1 MAKQKQAAIS
11 YSPNATLIQSEGMM
25 RKAGRADIMG
35 SFAAGITPGMERAE
49 RAGRE
54 RDAEVQRINN
64 KTEQYLRAMQSNID
78 VTGLTNPEQGKV
90 NEYLMGV
97 KQQYV
102 DAANAIARGKL
113 TPGTPEYMKQVDI
126 MNMANNSMVNLK
138 KNLVAYEEGKA
149 DYLKNAKNYSA
160 GNPTLSQAN
169 AANIFTGEI
178 PFNIGNGG
186 NLSFLGAD
194 GNSINFNDMQMP
206 FKKDYK
212 QAIEFNSM
220 YDAVYTSGVWN
231 NHKSKSFETKLRAMA
246 ETNPDAMKSIIADG
260 LNTYANYESLKP
272 LLDDPANLEELTNG
286 FINLSLQAA
295 QQSAADGAAEKARAK
310 QSSTPPGSTIPGQGA
325 KLPTAS
331 AMQGAENIF
340 DPNTSR
346 YYEAAYGYDANGN
359 TVRYYT
365 PDGGKTWSLDDPRQ
379 KPKNNKPSDTSKPA
393 GGSGSSPQSGIGYPN
408 NQTNNQTNNEI
419 PSWAD
424 DEKAYKEIKKLYPS
438 ASDVDLQKLYNMK
451 KSLKKSKRDR

>member
-11 YSPNATLIQSEGMM
+11 YAPNTALIQSEGMM
-25 RKAGRADIMG
+25 RKSGRADIMG
-35 SFAAGITPGMERAE
+35 AFTAGITPGMERAE
-49 RAGRE
+49 RAGRK
-54 RDAEVQRINN
+54 RDAEIQRINN

-160 GNPTLSQAN
+160 GNPTLAQAN
-169 AANIFTGEI
+169 AANIFTGEV
-178 PFNIGNGG
+178 PFNIGSGG
-186 NLSFLGAD
+186 GISFLGAD

-310 QSSTPPGSTIPGQGA
+310 ATSSSSRGSAT
-325 KLPTAS
+325 T
-331 AMQGAENIF
+331 
-340 DPNTSR
+340 
-346 YYEAAYGYDANGN
+346 GYMG
-359 TVRYYT
+359 
-365 PDGGKTWSLDDPRQ
+365 PDGVKYSRSYKRTAFKNGIEQDIYDGADGKTYYR
-379 KPKNNKPSDTSKPA
+379 PKDGGPDSWQLTPIGKSTSSKSTKPA
-393 GGSGSSPQSGIGYPN
+393 GGSGKASQSGIGYPN
-408 NQTNNQTNNEI
+408 SPSSTPPPPPEINEDLMN
-419 PSWAD
+419 AL
-424 DEKAYKEIKKLYPS
+424 KAENPGLSDAEYKKLYDES
-438 ASDVDLQKLYNMK
+438 EK
-451 KSLKKSKRDR
+451 

>member
-11 YSPNATLIQSEGMM
+11 YAPNTALIQGERMM
-25 RKAGRADIMG
+25 QQSGRADIMG
-35 SFAAGITPGMERAE
+35 SFAAGITPGMQRAE

-54 RDAEVQRINN
+54 RDAEIQRINN

-78 VTGLTNPEQGKV
+78 VTGLTSPEQSKV

-160 GNPTLSQAN
+160 GNPTLAQAN
-169 AANIFTGEI
+169 AANIFTGEV

-231 NHKSKSFETKLRAMA
+231 NHKAKSFETKLRAMA

-310 QSSTPPGSTIPGQGA
+310 QSSTSSSSSSATSTHYAP
-325 KLPTAS
+325 
-331 AMQGAENIF
+331 ERRY
-340 DPNTSR
+340 DPSIGEYTYVR
-346 YYEAAYGYDANGN
+346 MPKDING
-359 TVRYYT
+359 
-365 PDGGKTWSLDDPRQ
+365 
-379 KPKNNKPSDTSKPA
+379 KPIVIRESEFNVKNKPTSNEPKGTPPA

-408 NQTNNQTNNEI
+408 SPSSTPPPPPEI
-419 PSWAD
+419 
-424 DEKAYKEIKKLYPS
+424 DEDLMNALKAENPGLSDAEYKKLY
-438 ASDVDLQKLYNMK
+438 DENK
-451 KSLKKSKRDR
+451 

>member
-11 YSPNATLIQSEGMM
+11 YAPNTALIQGERMM
-25 RKAGRADIMG
+25 RQSGRADIMG

-78 VTGLTNPEQGKV
+78 VTGLTSAEQGKV

-160 GNPTLSQAN
+160 GNPTLAQAN
-169 AANIFTGEI
+169 AANIFTGEV
-178 PFNIGNGG
+178 PFNIGSGG

-231 NHKSKSFETKLRAMA
+231 NHKAKSFETKLRAMA

-295 QQSAADGAAEKARAK
+295 QQSAADGAAEKAKAK
-310 QSSTPPGSTIPGQGA
+310 RTSNPGPSGSSGQGA
-325 KLPTAS
+325 KFPTPS
-331 AMQGAENIF
+331 AIKSEFIGGKYVDAG
-340 DPNTSR
+340 
-346 YYEAAYGYDANGN
+346 YGYDANGN
-359 TVRYYT
+359 TVKYYRVAND
-365 PDGGKTWSLDDPRQ
+365 PNSKWSTSIPTG
-379 KPKNNKPSDTSKPA
+379 KPKNSKPSDDSKPA
-393 GGSGSSPQSGIGYPN
+393 GGSGNSPQSGIGYPN
-408 NQTNNQTNNEI
+408 SPSSTPPPPPEINEKLM
-419 PSWAD
+419 SD
-424 DEKAYKEIKKLYPS
+424 IKKENPGKTEAEYFTLYEE
-438 ASDVDLQKLYNMK
+438 A
-451 KSLKKSKRDR
+451 LKNN

>member
-11 YSPNATLIQSEGMM
+11 YAPNTALIQGERMM
-25 RKAGRADIMG
+25 RQSGRPNIMG

-78 VTGLTNPEQGKV
+78 VTGLTSPEQDRV
-90 NEYLMGV
+90 NEYLMSV

-126 MNMANNSMVNLK
+126 MNMSNNSMVNLK

-169 AANIFTGEI
+169 AANIFTGEV
-178 PFNIGNGG
+178 PFNIANGG

-246 ETNPDAMKSIIADG
+246 ETNPDAMKSIVADG

-272 LLDDPANLEELTNG
+272 LLDDPANLEELTSG

-310 QSSTPPGSTIPGQGA
+310 QTNNNLRGSATTGFMGPDGVKYSRSYKKTGFINGIEQDTYDGADGKTYYRPKDGGPDSWQLTPIDKKSKNSNPSNENSDIPEILMGPQNDPNNSSTTPPPPPDIDEDLMNA
-325 KLPTAS
+325 LK
-331 AMQGAENIF
+331 AEN
-340 DPNTSR
+340 PGLS
-346 YYEAAYGYDANGN
+346 DAE
-359 TVRYYT
+359 Y
-365 PDGGKTWSLDDPRQ
+365 
-379 KPKNNKPSDTSKPA
+379 
-393 GGSGSSPQSGIGYPN
+393 
-408 NQTNNQTNNEI
+408 
-419 PSWAD
+419 
-424 DEKAYKEIKKLYPS
+424 KKLY
-438 ASDVDLQKLYNMK
+438 DKETK
-451 KSLKKSKRDR
+451 

>member
-11 YSPNATLIQSEGMM
+11 YAPNATIIQSEGMM

-35 SFAAGITPGMERAE
+35 SFTAGITPGMERAE

-54 RDAEVQRINN
+54 RDAEIQRINN

-78 VTGLTNPEQGKV
+78 ITGLTNPEQGKV

-160 GNPTLSQAN
+160 GNPTLAQAN
-169 AANIFTGEI
+169 AANIFTGEV

-231 NHKSKSFETKLRAMA
+231 NHKAKSFETKLRAMA

-295 QQSAADGAAEKARAK
+295 QQSAADGAAEKAKAK
-310 QSSTPPGSTIPGQGA
+310 ATKSRSPGQGA
-325 KLPTAS
+325 KFPTAS
-331 AMQGAENIF
+331 AMQGGEKFF
-340 DPNTSR
+340 DAKING
-346 YYEAAYGYDANGN
+346 YYQSGWGYDANGN
-359 TVRYYT
+359 AVMYYT
-365 PDGGKTWSLDDPRQ
+365 PDGGKTWTLDDPRQ
-379 KPKNNKPSDTSKPA
+379 KPKSSKPSNNSKPA
-393 GGSGSSPQSGIGYPN
+393 GGSGSSPQSGIGYNLPN
-408 NQTNNQTNNEI
+408 RSSTPPPPPEINEDLMNAI
-419 PSWAD
+419 KE
-424 DEKAYKEIKKLYPS
+424 EKPGKTDAEYAE
-438 ASDVDLQKLYNMK
+438 LYNEA
-451 KSLKKSKRDR
+451 LKNN